1 MSNSEHEHATT
12 HDTPSGLAPAPA
24 SQDASDNV
32 TRNQGGQFLEES
44 EGVLPVTWKK
54 PGDLF
59 QQETTD
65 HVEAQHVVL
74 DRAAAQSINAQRI
87 TMSNS
92 GAKSMEARSIKADQ
106 SGTVFMNSER
116 ATLNQSS
123 VVVGTAKELYLNESK
138 ALVATA
144 GTATIEDGSKIGVL
158 AAGNVEAK
166 GNVHTFALFGG
177 AINAGGNVSTVFTS
191 TSAAALGAGF
201 ALMLVIARRLL
212 GGRR

>member
-1 MSNSEHEHATT
+1 MSNSEHEHTSAKENAL
-12 HDTPSGLAPAPA
+12 PAEPAPTP
-24 SQDASDNV
+24 QDASGNV
-32 TRNQGGQFLEES
+32 TRKQGGQFLEES

-59 QQETTD
+59 QKEATE

-74 DRAAAQSINAQRI
+74 DRSAAQSINAQRI

-92 GAKSMEARSIKADQ
+92 GAKTMEARSIKADQ
-106 SGTVFMNSER
+106 SGTVYLNSER

-123 VVVGTAKELYLNESK
+123 VIVGTANELHLKESK
-138 ALVATA
+138 VLVAAA
-144 GTATIEDGSKIGVL
+144 GTATIEEGSTVGVL
-158 AAGNVEAK
+158 AVGNLEAK

-177 AINAGGNVSTVFTS
+177 AVKAGGNVSTVFTS

-201 ALMLVIARRLL
+201 ALVLLIAKRLL